1 MIDEGIAIMPGVARH
16 TVAAG
21 DLAVAAHLHVLGD
34 DGARPGGAALPLVP
48 ELLSMRCHGLSSG
61 ALGGQLM
68 GFANFRADPSIRLGT
83 GIAEQRGPYHVATMM
98 PGMER

>member
-1 MIDEGIAIMPGVARH
+1 
-16 TVAAG
+16 
-21 DLAVAAHLHVLGD
+21 
-34 DGARPGGAALPLVP
+34 
-48 ELLSMRCHGLSSG
+48 MRCHGLSSG

-98 PGMER
+98 PRMEW